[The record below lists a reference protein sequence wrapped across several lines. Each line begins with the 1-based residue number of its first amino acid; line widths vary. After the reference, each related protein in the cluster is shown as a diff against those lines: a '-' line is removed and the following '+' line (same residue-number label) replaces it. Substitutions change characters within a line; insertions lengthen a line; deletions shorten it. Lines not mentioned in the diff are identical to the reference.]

1 MGAPDSPSHSGE
13 LWPWNQVESKL
24 QVGGMAFCGWAELG
38 QQEPTL
44 PALDLPQSNPRPREP
59 SFHTLQKLW
68 QPSPSSEG
76 IQSWVYKHAGAYRET
91 GREVLLLSVSSS
103 WIFVANTLMPDLI
116 TAPRRSLKGLPLP
129 QHLLLSGLRLL
140 WCLLHPPDKG
150 TFIFD
155 VGVGMNYAHTPLNAD
170 LMRRFLFCSLL
181 WLLMDS
187 SLWIKHGISNLM
199 LQEREELSLQ
209 LGTWRRLFG
218 SQFQL

>member
-140 WCLLHPPDKG
+140 WCLLHSPWQRDIYIWCWCWDELC
-150 TFIFD
+150 THS
-155 VGVGMNYAHTPLNAD
+155 AE
-170 LMRRFLFCSLL
+170 RRFNEEISFLFLAL
-181 WLLMDS
+181 AFN
-187 SLWIKHGISNLM
+187 G
-199 LQEREELSLQ
+199 
-209 LGTWRRLFG
+209 F
-218 SQFQL
+218 